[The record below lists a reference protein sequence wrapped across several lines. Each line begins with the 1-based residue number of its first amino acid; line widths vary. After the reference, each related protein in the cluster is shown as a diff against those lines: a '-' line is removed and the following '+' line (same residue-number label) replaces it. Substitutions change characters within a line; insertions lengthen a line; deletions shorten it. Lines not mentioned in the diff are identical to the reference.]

1 MKSFINSDSASR
13 GAIAAHSLRVYASP
27 ADFCVIFDQDMDSLY
42 SLALLLTANH
52 KTAEECFVAALED
65 CRTGSAVFPEWAR
78 SWSRRA
84 VIKTAVRLLNPA
96 GSHSAEASDAGTEA
110 ILNEM
115 DGAGQEIL
123 KLGTSSRFVFVITML
138 EGYSTRECAAL
149 LGWSPREV
157 EQAKVQ
163 ALQQIAS
170 DARDLVPAGY
180 ESGPHINQVPV
191 FSAH

>member
-1 MKSFINSDSASR
+1 MKSFINSDSAPR

-84 VIKTAVRLLNPA
+84 VIKNAVRLLAPA
-96 GSHSAEASDAGTEA
+96 GPNSAEASDVGVET
-110 ILNEM
+110 ILNQM
-115 DGAGQEIL
+115 DAAAHQIL
-123 KLGTSSRFVFVITML
+123 KLGKSSRFAFVITVL

-157 EQAKVQ
+157 EQAKVR

-170 DARDLVPAGY
+170 DARDLVPVGY
-180 ESGPHINQVPV
+180 ESGSHIDQIPV